1 MRFRIQQ
8 LTAVF
13 LLAGIAL
20 PAYAGHGRLATTDRD
35 SWINLEAA
43 DLVSSGLV
51 AAPEKPIA
59 QMTNLEVAELTA
71 QAAGRFYAQA
81 ELPPPLPGGDM
92 TLPPAEMPPPGSPA
106 PSAPALPGAAASAPE
121 ASKSL
126 TDLVEEFRAELS
138 AMGTDVDK
146 LEARIQDIQDRNE
159 VFAALQQEYL
169 KRTGTDVGG
178 FSRGYMFNY
187 RGFGNAPGY
196 PAMDYNAAMFME
208 LDLRSIPVPFLL
220 FDARIRT
227 LRSIGMYYQDP
238 ILQHFQLRWLE
249 LMNVNDVCT
258 LNAGDFF
265 KSYTPLT
272 LWNYEVPVYTFIEP
286 TSFNRTRKDV
296 EEWVYMDHG
305 PEEHLRGFQAATT
318 VAFPKDPFL
327 SDIKLQAMAGPM
339 NAPAAFVAGSY
350 FGGAQGSLSLLK
362 DNLEVTGTG
371 LLLWQDPSTANVPY
385 LPFSP
390 NTWSHQYEIGSVTGR
405 ATLPFADKVDMK
417 LSMENAGSQYNDDLM
432 NPLRVFNDWALM
444 ATGSLDIE
452 GIHFT
457 GKYLNIGPYF
467 YSPGAQTNRY
477 TPGVGSSIY
486 LSTNLNGLDDNLP
499 GYLNGTPFQGV
510 LRPSYAPYDRIA
522 ENALPYGDS
531 TPNREGFVVGFNGEI
546 GDRGWLKPQVSY
558 ESIQE
563 IQPNFVLRPDGTG
576 LVAVDSDTNTAA
588 ARSFTGYEGALT
600 VDFAKAFDLSGRTY
614 DIQFDL
620 KHQETDL
627 GLGVDPFTVDTL
639 IAACDF
645 NMPVHFLDT
654 VVWSVAF
661 EQAQSAGNEYVL
673 AQGNPASFAQY
684 SFMLDTATLGQ
695 YSYQPLNLTRQTFAF
710 GLKLP
715 LNDMANFR
723 ADYFLTQYNWDDFP
737 AYTHYDEVWRFGYY
751 VKF

>member
-1 MRFRIQQ
+1 MKLRSQQ
-8 LTAVF
+8 WIVA
-13 LLAGIAL
+13 LLLVGAL
-20 PAYAGHGRLATTDRD
+20 PAYAGHGRLVSTDRD
-35 SWINLEAA
+35 AWVNQELA

-59 QMTNLEVAELTA
+59 QMTNLEVAQLTE
-71 QAAGRFYAQA
+71 QAGQRFYAQA
-81 ELPPPLPGGDM
+81 ELPPPLPGGGVN
-92 TLPPAEMPPPGSPA
+92 LPPPELPPPGT
-106 PSAPALPGAAASAPE
+106 PALPGAPDLPGTAASAPQ

-126 TDLVEEFRAELS
+126 TDLVEEFRGELS
-138 AMGTDVDK
+138 AMGIDVDK
-146 LEARIQDIQDRNE
+146 LEARIQDVKDRDE
-159 VFAALQQEYL
+159 VFAALQQAYL
-169 KRTGTDVGG
+169 KRTGMDIGG
-178 FSRGYMFNY
+178 FSRGYMSNY
-187 RGFGNAPGY
+187 RGFGNFPGY
-196 PAMDYNAAMFME
+196 LPMDYNAAIFME
-208 LDLRSIPVPFLL
+208 MDLRSIPVPFLL
-220 FDARIRT
+220 FDARIRA

-249 LMNVNDVCT
+249 LTNVNDVAT

-305 PEEHLRGFQAATT
+305 TDEHLRGFQAATT
-318 VAFPKDPFL
+318 VAFGKDAFL
-327 SDIKLQAMAGPM
+327 SNAKLQAMAGPM
-339 NAPAAFVAGSY
+339 NTATNFTFGSY
-350 FGGAQGSLSLLK
+350 FGGTQGSLSLLG

-371 LLLWQDPSTANVPY
+371 LLLWEDPSSANVPY
-385 LPFSP
+385 LSYYS
-390 NTWSHQYEIGSVTGR
+390 NSWAHQYEIGSVASR
-405 ATLPFADKVDMK
+405 VTLPFADKVNVTA
-417 LSMENAGSQYNDDLM
+417 SVENAGSQYNDDQM
-432 NPLRVFNDWALM
+432 NPLRVFTDWALL
-444 ATGSLDIE
+444 ANGSLNIE

-457 GKYLNIGPYF
+457 GKYLDIGPYF

-477 TPGVGSSIY
+477 TPGTGSSLY
-486 LSTNLNGLDDNLP
+486 LSTNMNGLDDNLP
-499 GYLNGTPFQGV
+499 GYLNGSPFQSV
-510 LRPSYAPYDRIA
+510 TRPSFAPYDRLA

-531 TPNREGFVVGFNGEI
+531 TPDRQGVVFGFSGEI
-546 GDRGWLKPQVSY
+546 GEKGWFKPQFSY

-563 IQPNFVLRPDGTG
+563 IQPDFVVKPDGTG
-576 LVAVDSDTNTAA
+576 VAAVDSNTNTAA

-600 VDFAKAFDLSGRTY
+600 VDFAKALDLPGRTY

-627 GLGVDPFTVDTL
+627 GLGAAPFTVDTL

-645 NMPVHFLDT
+645 NIPAHFLNT
-654 VVWSVAF
+654 VVWSAAF
-661 EQAQSAGNEYVL
+661 EQTQSTGSEYVL
-673 AQGNPASFAQY
+673 GQGNPPTYGEY
-684 SFMLDTATLGQ
+684 SFMLDTSTLGQ
-695 YSYQPLNLTRQTFAF
+695 YSYEPLNLTRQTFAL

-723 ADYFLTQYNWDDFP
+723 ADYFLTQYNWSDFP

>member
-1 MRFRIQQ
+1 MRFRTQQ
-8 LTAVF
+8 LIAALLLTGAV
-13 LLAGIAL
+13 L
-20 PAYAGHGRLATTDRD
+20 PAYADHGRLVTTDRD
-35 SWINLEAA
+35 AWINLEAA

-59 QMTNLEVAELTA
+59 QMTNLELAQLTQ
-71 QAAGRFYAQA
+71 QAGERFYAQV
-81 ELPPPLPGGDM
+81 ELPPPLPGGGVN
-92 TLPPAEMPPPGSPA
+92 LPPPELPA
-106 PSAPALPGAAASAPE
+106 PGTPALPGMAPSTLQ

-126 TDLVEEFRAELS
+126 TDLVEEFRGELS

-146 LEARIQDIQDRNE
+146 LEARIQDVQDRNE

-187 RGFGNAPGY
+187 RGFGDFPGY
-196 PAMDYNAAMFME
+196 PAMDYNAAVFME
-208 LDLRSIPVPFLL
+208 MDLRSIPVPFLL

-249 LMNVNDVCT
+249 LTNVNDALT

-305 PEEHLRGFQAATT
+305 PDEHLRGFQAATT

-327 SDIKLQAMAGPM
+327 SDINLQAMAGPM
-339 NAPAAFVAGSY
+339 NSATAFIPGSY
-350 FGGAQGSLSLLK
+350 FGGAQGSLSMLN

-371 LLLWQDPSTANVPY
+371 LLLWQDPSTANSPY
-385 LPFSP
+385 ISYEP
-390 NTWSHQYEIGSVTGR
+390 NTWAHQYEIGSVTGR
-405 ATLPFADKVDMK
+405 VTLPLADKANLTASVED
-417 LSMENAGSQYNDDLM
+417 AASQYNDDSRDPM
-432 NPLRVFNDWALM
+432 RVFNDWALLGN
-444 ATGSLDIE
+444 ASLNIE
-452 GIHFT
+452 GIHLT

-477 TPGVGSSIY
+477 TPGIGSSLY
-486 LSTNLNGLDDNLP
+486 LTSNMNGLDDGLP
-499 GYLNGTPFQGV
+499 GYLNGSPFQGV
-510 LRPSYAPYDRIA
+510 LRPSFAPYDRLA

-531 TPNREGFVVGFNGEI
+531 TPDRQGIVLGFSGDIGEK
-546 GDRGWLKPQVSY
+546 GWLKPQFSF

-563 IQPNFVLRPDGTG
+563 IQPDYVLRPDGSG
-576 LVAVDSDTNTAA
+576 LVVVDYGTLTAPT
-588 ARSFTGYEGALT
+588 RSFTDFEGALT

-614 DIQFDL
+614 DIQFDF
-620 KHQETDL
+620 KDQSTDL
-627 GLGVDPFTVDTL
+627 GLGGDPFAVQTI

-645 NMPVHFLDT
+645 NIPAHFLNT
-654 VVWSVAF
+654 VVWSAAF
-661 EQAQSAGNEYVL
+661 EQVQATGNEFVL
-673 AQGNPASFAQY
+673 LNQGNPPTFGEY
-684 SFMLDTATLGQ
+684 SFTMDTSTLGQ
-695 YSYQPLNLTRQTFAF
+695 YAYLPLNLTKQTYAF

-723 ADYFLTQYNWDDFP
+723 ADYFLTQYNWSDLP
-737 AYTHYDEVWRFGYY
+737 SYTQYDQVWRFGYY